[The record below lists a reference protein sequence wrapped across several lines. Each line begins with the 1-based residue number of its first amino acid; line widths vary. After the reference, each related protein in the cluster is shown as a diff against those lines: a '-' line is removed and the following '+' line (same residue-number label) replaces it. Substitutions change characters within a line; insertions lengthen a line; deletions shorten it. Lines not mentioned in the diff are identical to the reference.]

1 MAPSTR
7 GPIKVGSGYIEI
19 STDLSR
25 ESMTKFKAE
34 LVKQME
40 KAGTEAG
47 KAFGTATTKGF
58 SDLPKA
64 AATAAKKA
72 GAAIEAEGKDSAETL
87 ARIERQLTAQFGAEA
102 AKRFREARDLETRK
116 QVLAEE
122 TSTVTQRALRTA
134 VQQETEAATVR
145 SRLTQQQERER
156 VASLRRQAEEA
167 ARAAREERAL
177 RQQALEDEVRVDRE
191 IEATRLRLERETQAA
206 IRETALLRQA
216 AHRDALRDQIAQNS
230 AVRDGLRQQLAETRT
245 IMSQVS
251 SSHTSA
257 LTRMQGGWK
266 KLSEGTE
273 KFGTSISET
282 GNLLVN
288 KIVAPLSLAA
298 SAATAIGVKSAD
310 AMISSQTG
318 LSGMGIQLKDV
329 NSLLE
334 QMTSFGVETPYSIT
348 DMLKYG
354 TRYARANAAHNHDFN
369 SADPEKKAKGS
380 TEVAQRSVDMV
391 RMIGDSAAYG
401 GVLDPTMVS
410 QGMYAL
416 EVIQDMGRTPLR
428 NLKQL
433 ERAIGLPAQQIAKM
447 VGFQDRAFTPQ
458 EMTAREKMTK
468 EAGAVLEQPKTYE
481 ASAQLMDFMARA
493 KDTGGLSGEQLIQK
507 LLEHWKSEPN
517 LMGAAKRMGG
527 ATISGRLENMKEN
540 AQFRLGK
547 LFYSEGEDGSYNY
560 TGLGSKIMG
569 HKVTDEKGVTT
580 YEGGLLNDVQD
591 IGKSAFPTLK
601 LVMEKFIGAL
611 SKLTEWIKK
620 ASEYLEEHPGLRD
633 LLVKAAQLAAVLG
646 PAAIAVGA
654 VAKLFG
660 KAGKLAGTAAGLV
673 TAPVMAAGRGARG
686 ATRVARQARAGFAS
700 RGEGDGFLRGYR
712 TRRIELTGGTRGD
725 ERRTRNE
732 IRDLEAQIRSA
743 DAQTA
748 ELRRELQAVNS
759 TQLRS
764 IISELSG
771 GNRSVEGAAQS
782 ARTEIRQ
789 AQTQGIEPLNRA
801 SLSGL
806 RGEFTATHQDVERLV
821 SALKDAQREVSQL
834 DGKRLTAL
842 KVTVDS
848 AHGTVADLRE
858 KIEDTSRS
866 LGQLDGKK
874 LVGLKLQL
882 DSAHGAAGDLKDK
895 VENTILAVN
904 QLDGKNLNRLKS
916 EFNSVHSAA
925 NEVYD
930 KVGMGTGAMSVAG
943 RVGLLDQRSLS
954 GLRSE
959 FSLLHSSAD
968 QVHEKVGQGTGATSL
983 AGRIGLLNQR
993 SLSGLKNEFD
1003 GVHNSADSAFNKV
1016 GMGTGAESLAGRIG
1030 LLNGRSLKDIKEQ
1043 VEKLGGALNTAH
1055 GHADNLDRSI
1065 DNISKKA
1072 PGGSSGG
1079 SPSKPD
1085 NKKKY
1090 ATGGVLPG
1098 YAPGVD
1104 TIPAMLSPG
1113 EAILRPEVTAALGPA
1128 LIHSWN
1134 AAARKGH
1141 LSRFAGGG
1149 IAGRLGFNEIT
1160 EAIRLQN
1167 VWPYATGAANV
1178 MTLSRASDDIGG
1190 DARAGVLGVGSNT
1203 SKWIGSGV
1211 ADRFRSMFN
1220 FVTDDSWKL
1229 LRRVPTVLGQ
1239 VAGIAGGTLAPILGD
1254 YFWDD
1259 VWKGNGNIINRGNRF
1274 LSDTFSVETLKRA
1287 GSNLVGGLWESV
1299 KALVGGAKDI
1309 ITDPVG
1315 SVTDAYNAIW
1325 DMASAETDQV
1335 VDMVKAIK
1343 DIYDAPGDYAGSV
1356 LFDVLSTAKE
1366 AMPNTEGLFDFGGD
1380 EKVSSGG
1387 IPKEAF
1393 NFMDVLG
1400 GKLDPTG
1407 DQVTRWRPTV
1417 QRVLGELGVSQDYT
1431 DLILHRIK
1439 VESGGDPNAVNNW
1452 DSNALNPNIGASAG
1466 LMQTIPATFAAYAG
1480 PYLDLGRMNGLA
1492 SIYAGLNY
1500 AMHRYGAGWPQA
1512 LSGTSGYWSGT
1523 LSASPGMR
1531 LVGEHGPEL
1540 VNFRGGERVHDAPST
1555 RRMLQGK
1562 TYEIHVH
1569 EAKSEDTTQAVLR
1582 AMQYAEVMSAM

>member
-19 STDLSR
+19 NTNLSN
-25 ESMTKFKAE
+25 ESLAKFRTE
-34 LVKQME
+34 LTRQME
-40 KAGTEAG
+40 KAGAEAG
-47 KAFGTATTKGF
+47 KVMSAAATKGF
-58 SDLPKA
+58 EALPKA
-64 AATAAKKA
+64 AATAARKA
-72 GAAIEAEGKDSAETL
+72 GQAVEAEGKDSAATL
-87 ARIERQLTAQFGAEA
+87 ARIERELTTQFGNEA
-102 AKRFREARDLETRK
+102 ARRFREARDLEARK
-116 QVLAEE
+116 QALAEE

-134 VQQETEAATVR
+134 VQQETEAATAR

-156 VASLRRQAEEA
+156 VASIRRMAEEN
-167 ARAAREERAL
+167 ARAAREEQL
-177 RQQALEDEVRVDRE
+177 TRQRALEDEVRIDRE

-216 AHRDALRDQIAQNS
+216 AHRDALRDQIAQNT

-251 SSHTSA
+251 STHTSA

-266 KLSEGTE
+266 KITEGTE
-273 KFGTSISET
+273 KFGTTISET

-298 SAATAIGVKSAD
+298 GAATAIGVKSAD

-318 LSGMGIQLKDV
+318 LSGMGVQLKDV

-354 TRYARANAAHNHDFN
+354 TRYARANAAHNYDFN
-369 SADPEKKAKGS
+369 SSDPEKKAKGS
-380 TEVAQRSVDMV
+380 AEVAQRSVDMV

-401 GVLDPTMVS
+401 GVLDPVMVS

-433 ERAIGLPAQQIAKM
+433 ERAIGLPAQQIATL
-447 VGFQDRAFTPQ
+447 VGFKNRAFTPEEMKARE
-458 EMTAREKMTK
+458 EMTKA
-468 EAGAVLEQPKTYE
+468 AGAVLDQPKTYE

-493 KDTGGLSGEQLIQK
+493 KDTGGLSGEQLIEK
-507 LLEHWKSEPN
+507 LLEHWKEQPN

-527 ATISGRLENMKEN
+527 ATISGRIENMREN

-547 LFYSEGEDGSYNY
+547 LFYTEGEDGSYNY
-560 TGLGSKIMG
+560 TGLGEKIMG

-580 YEGGLLNDVQD
+580 YEGGLLNDVQE
-591 IGKSAFPTLK
+591 IGKSIFPTLK

-620 ASEYLEEHPGLRD
+620 AADYLEEHPGLRD
-633 LLVKAAQLAAVLG
+633 LLVKAAQMAAVLG

-654 VAKLFG
+654 LAKLLG
-660 KAGKLAGTAAGLV
+660 KGGQLAGTALGLV
-673 TAPVMAAGRGARG
+673 TRPAMAAGRGVRG
-686 ATRVARQARAGFAS
+686 ATRVARQARAGFES
-700 RGEGDGFLRGYR
+700 RSEGDGFLRGYR
-712 TRRIELTGGTRGD
+712 TRRIELTGGTQGD

-732 IRDLEAQIRSA
+732 IRELERQIRSA

-764 IISELSG
+764 IIEELSG
-771 GNRSVEGAAQS
+771 GGRSVEGAAES
-782 ARTEIRQ
+782 ARTEVHQI
-789 AQTQGIEPLNRA
+789 QTQGVEPLNRA
-801 SLSGL
+801 SLSAIQAEIGDTRL
-806 RGEFTATHQDVERLV
+806 DAERLV
-821 SALKDAQREVSQL
+821 TAVKDVQREFSQL

-848 AHGTVADLRE
+848 AHGAVTDL
-858 KIEDTSRS
+858 KNKVDDTARS
-866 LGQLDGKK
+866 
-874 LVGLKLQL
+874 VGLL
-882 DSAHGAAGDLKDK
+882 DAKS
-895 VENTILAVN
+895 
-904 QLDGKNLNRLKS
+904 LNGLRS
-916 EFNSVHSAA
+916 EFNQVHTAA
-925 NEVYD
+925 DQLHE
-930 KVGMGTGAMSVAG
+930 KIGQGTGSGSVAG
-943 RVGLLDQRSLS
+943 RVGLLNQRTLS
-954 GLRSE
+954 GLRGE
-959 FSLLHSSAD
+959 FDQTLAAAD
-968 QVHEKVGQGTGATSL
+968 RVHEKVGQGTGATSL

-993 SLSGLKNEFD
+993 SLGSLKNEFD
-1003 GVHNSADSAFNKV
+1003 GVYNSADSVFSKV
-1016 GMGTGAESLAGRIG
+1016 GQGTGAESLAGRIG

-1055 GHADNLDRSI
+1055 GHADNLDKSI

-1141 LSRFAGGG
+1141 LSRFASGG

-1178 MTLSRASDDIGG
+1178 MTLAKSSDDIGG
-1190 DARAGVLGVGSNT
+1190 DARAGIMGVGSNT
-1203 SKWIGSGV
+1203 SKWLGSGI
-1211 ADRFRSMFN
+1211 ATRFRDMFN

-1239 VAGIAGGTLAPILGD
+1239 VAGIAGGTIAPILGD

-1259 VWKGNGNIINRGNRF
+1259 VWKGNGNIIHRGNRF

-1287 GSNLVGGLWESV
+1287 GGNLVGGLWESV

-1315 SVTDAYNAIW
+1315 SATDAYNAIW

-1366 AMPNTEGLFDFGGD
+1366 ALPNTEGLFDFGSG
-1380 EKVSSGG
+1380 EKVSNGG

-1417 QRVLGELGVSQDYT
+1417 QRVLGELGVGMEYT
-1431 DLILHRIK
+1431 DLLLHRIK

-1523 LSASPGMR
+1523 LSASPGLR
-1531 LVGEHGPEL
+1531 LVGEQGPEI
-1540 VNFRGGERVHDAPST
+1540 VNFSGGERVHDASST

-1562 TYEIHVH
+1562 SYEIHVH

>member
-19 STDLSR
+19 HTSLSN
-25 ESMTKFKAE
+25 ESLAKFRAE

-40 KAGTEAG
+40 RTGTEAG
-47 KAFGTATTKGF
+47 KAFGAATTKGF
-58 SDLPKA
+58 ADLPKA

-72 GAAIEAEGKDSAETL
+72 GQAVEAEGKDSAETL
-87 ARIERQLTAQFGAEA
+87 ARIERELTAQFGAEA
-102 AKRFREARDLETRK
+102 TRRFKEARQLEERK
-116 QVLAEE
+116 QQLAEE
-122 TSTVTQRALRTA
+122 TSTVTRAALRTA
-134 VQQETEAATVR
+134 VQQETEAATAR

-167 ARAAREERAL
+167 AQTARQERAL
-177 RQQALEDEVRVDRE
+177 RQQALEDEARIDRE

-206 IRETALLRQA
+206 IRETARVRQQA
-216 AHRDALRDQIAQNS
+216 QQQAIRDEIAQTT
-230 AVRDGLRQQLAETRT
+230 AMRDGLRQRLAETRT
-245 IMSQVS
+245 TLSDMETA
-251 SSHTSA
+251 HTSVM
-257 LTRMQGGWK
+257 TRIGSGWK
-266 KLSEGTE
+266 RTFEGTE
-273 KFGTSISET
+273 KFGTTLSESGHLVT
-282 GNLLVN
+282 NNL
-288 KIVAPLSLAA
+288 VAPLGIAA
-298 SAATAIGVKSAD
+298 AAATTFGIKSAD
-310 AMISSQTG
+310 AMISAQTG
-318 LSGMGIQLKDV
+318 LRGMGIELKDV
-329 NSLLE
+329 TDLLE
-334 QMTSFGVETPYSIT
+334 QMTAYGIQTPYSVN

-354 TRYARANAAHNHDFN
+354 TRYARANAAHNKDFA
-369 SADPEKKAKGS
+369 SDDPVEHAKGS
-380 TEVAQRSVDMV
+380 REVAQRSVDMV
-391 RMIGDSAAYG
+391 KMIGDSAAYG

-433 ERAIGLPAQQIAKM
+433 ERATGIPGQQIAKLL
-447 VGFQDRAFTPQ
+447 GFRDRPL
-458 EMTAREKMTK
+458 TK
-468 EAGAVLEQPKTYE
+468 EEIANFKQMDKENGIDREIPTTNE
-481 ASAQLMDFMARA
+481 ASAQLYAFMADA
-493 KDTGGLSGEQLIQK
+493 KHTGGVTGEQLIEK
-507 LLEHWKSEPN
+507 LLAHWQDPKLQVN
-517 LMGAAKRMGG
+517 GAAARMGG
-527 ATISGRLENMKEN
+527 ATISGRIENMQEA
-540 AQFRLGK
+540 AQFKLGQ
-547 LFYSEGEDGSYNY
+547 LFYSKGEDGAYEYSS
-560 TGLGSKIMG
+560 LGQKIMG
-569 HKVTDEKGVTT
+569 KKVMDDSGTHF
-580 YEGGLLNDVQD
+580 EGGLLNDAMD
-591 IGKSAFPTLK
+591 IGKSLFPTLK
-601 LVMEKFIGAL
+601 LTVEKFIDTL
-611 SKLTEWIKK
+611 SKFTGWIKR
-620 ASEYLEEHPGLRD
+620 AAEFLEEHPALRD
-633 LLVKAAQLAAVLG
+633 MVLKAAQLAAVLG
-646 PAAIAVGA
+646 PLAIAAGA
-654 VAKLFG
+654 ALKLLG
-660 KAGKLAGTAAGLV
+660 KAGKLVGTAASV
-673 TAPVMAAGRGARG
+673 ATAPVRVAGRGVRG
-686 ATRVARQARAGFAS
+686 ATRVVRQTRAGLQS
-700 RGEGDGFLRGYR
+700 RSDGDGFLSGYR
-712 TRRIELTGGTRGD
+712 DRRVQLSGGTSGD
-725 ERRTRNE
+725 ERRVRTE
-732 IRDLEAQIRSA
+732 IRELERQIREA
-743 DAQTA
+743 DARTA
-748 ELRRELQAVNS
+748 ELRRDLQQVNS
-759 TQLRS
+759 TNLRS
-764 IISELSG
+764 IIGELSG

-782 ARTEIRQ
+782 ARAEVRQ
-789 AQTQGIEPLNRA
+789 VQTQGIEPLNRA

-806 RGEFTATHQDVERLV
+806 RAEFTNTRQDAERLV
-821 SALKDAQREVSQL
+821 AVVKDAQREIGQL
-834 DGKRLTAL
+834 NDKKLIAL
-842 KVTVDS
+842 KVAVDS
-848 AHGTVADLRE
+848 AHGAVTDLKN
-858 KIEDTSRS
+858 KIENTS
-866 LGQLDGKK
+866 LAVGQLNDRK
-874 LVGLKLQL
+874 LVGLKVQV
-882 DSAHGAAGDLKDK
+882 DGAHGTVTDLKNKVDDTSRAVSLLDAKSLNGLK
-895 VENTILAVN
+895 VEFN
-904 QLDGKNLNRLKS
+904 QA
-916 EFNSVHSAA
+916 HSAA
-925 NEVYD
+925 DQLHE
-930 KVGMGTGAMSVAG
+930 KIGQGTGSGSVAG
-943 RVGLLDQRSLS
+943 RVGLLNSRTLS
-954 GLRSE
+954 GLRGE
-959 FSLLHSSAD
+959 FDQTLAAAD
-968 QVHEKVGQGTGATSL
+968 RVHEKVGQGTGATSL

-993 SLSGLKNEFD
+993 SLGSVKNEFD
-1003 GVHNSADSAFNKV
+1003 SVYNAADNAYGKV
-1016 GMGTGAESLAGRIG
+1016 GQGTGAESLAGRIG

-1043 VEKLGGALNTAH
+1043 VEKLGGALSTAH
-1055 GHADNLDRSI
+1055 GHADNLDKSI

-1072 PGGSSGG
+1072 PGGTSGG

-1085 NKKKY
+1085 TKKKY

-1104 TIPAMLSPG
+1104 SIPAMLSPG

-1178 MTLSRASDDIGG
+1178 MTFSRSSDDVGG
-1190 DARAGVLGVGSNT
+1190 DARAGMLGVGSNT

-1211 ADRFRSMFN
+1211 ADRFRNMFN

-1259 VWKGNGNIINRGNRF
+1259 VWKGNGNIIQRGNRF

-1287 GSNLVGGLWESV
+1287 GGNLVGGLWESV
-1299 KALVGGAKDI
+1299 KALVGGVKDI
-1309 ITDPVG
+1309 VSDPVG

-1356 LFDVLSTAKE
+1356 FFDVLSTAKE
-1366 AMPNTEGLFDFGGD
+1366 AMPNTEGLFDFGSG
-1380 EKVSSGG
+1380 EKVSNGG

-1400 GKLDPTG
+1400 GKLDPNG

-1417 QRVLGELGVSQDYT
+1417 QRVLGELGVGLEYT

-1480 PYLDLGRMNGLA
+1480 PYLGLGRMNGLA

-1523 LSASPGMR
+1523 LSASPGLR
-1531 LVGEHGPEL
+1531 LVGEQGPEI
-1540 VNFRGGERVHDAPST
+1540 VNFRGGERVHDAAST

>member
-25 ESMTKFKAE
+25 ESLTRFKAD
-34 LVKQME
+34 LTRQME
-40 KAGTEAG
+40 KAGTEAS
-47 KAFGTATTKGF
+47 KALSAAATKGF
-58 SDLPKA
+58 ADLPKA
-64 AATAAKKA
+64 AATAAAKAKKA
-72 GAAIEAEGKDSAETL
+72 VETEGKDSAETL
-87 ARIERQLTAQFGAEA
+87 ARIERQLTTQFGAEA
-102 AKRFREARDLETRK
+102 ARRFTEARRLEEQK
-116 QVLAEE
+116 QALAEE
-122 TSTVTQRALRTA
+122 TSTATQRALRTA
-134 VQQETEAATVR
+134 VAQETEAATAR

-156 VASLRRQAEEA
+156 ITSLRRQAEEA
-167 ARAAREERAL
+167 ARAAREEQAL
-177 RQQALEDEVRVDRE
+177 RQRALEDEVRIDRE

-206 IRETALLRQA
+206 IRETALVRQA
-216 AHRDALRDQIAQNS
+216 AHRDALRDQIAQTT
-230 AVRDGLRQQLAETRT
+230 AVRDGLRQQLAQTRT

-266 KLSEGTE
+266 KLTEGTE
-273 KFGTSISET
+273 KFGTSITET

-288 KIVAPLSLAA
+288 KIVAPLGLAA

-369 SADPEKKAKGS
+369 STDPEKKSKGS
-380 TEVAQRSVDMV
+380 SEVAQRSVDMV

-401 GVLDPTMVS
+401 GVLDPVMVS

-447 VGFQDRAFTPQ
+447 VGFKDRAFTPAELKAKA
-458 EMTAREKMTK
+458 EMTKQS
-468 EAGAVLEQPKTYE
+468 GAILEQPATYE

-560 TGLGSKIMG
+560 TGLGQKIMG
-569 HKVTDEKGVTT
+569 HKVTQDGVTT

-601 LVMEKFIGAL
+601 IMLEKFIGAL

-620 ASEYLEEHPGLRD
+620 ASEYLEEHPALRD

-646 PAAIAVGA
+646 PAAIVVGTL
-654 VAKLFG
+654 AKLLG
-660 KAGKLAGTAAGLV
+660 KAGKLAGTAFGLV
-673 TAPVMAAGRGARG
+673 SAPVTAAGRGVRG
-686 ATRVARQARAGFAS
+686 ATRVARQARAGVAS
-700 RGEGDGFLRGYR
+700 RGEGDGFLSGYR
-712 TRRIELTGGTRGD
+712 QRRIELTGGTAGD
-725 ERRTRNE
+725 ERRTIAQ
-732 IRDLEAQIRSA
+732 IRDLEQQIREA
-743 DAQTA
+743 DRQTA

-759 TQLRS
+759 TELRS
-764 IISELSG
+764 IIQELSG
-771 GNRSVEGAAQS
+771 GGRSVENAAQS
-782 ARTEIRQ
+782 ARAEVHQ
-789 AQTQGIEPLNRA
+789 VQMQGIEPLNRA
-801 SLSGL
+801 SLSAIQAELGDT
-806 RGEFTATHQDVERLV
+806 EQKAERLTA
-821 SALKDAQREVSQL
+821 ALRDAQREVTQL
-834 DGKRLTAL
+834 DGKR
-842 KVTVDS
+842 
-848 AHGTVADLRE
+848 
-858 KIEDTSRS
+858 
-866 LGQLDGKK
+866 

-882 DSAHGAAGDLKDK
+882 DGAHGAAGDLKDK
-895 VENTILAVN
+895 IENTALAVG
-904 QLDGKNLNRLKS
+904 QLDGKNLNRLRA
-916 EFNSVHSAA
+916 EFNQVHSAA

-930 KVGMGTGAMSVAG
+930 KVGMGTGATSVAG

-968 QVHEKVGQGTGATSL
+968 QVHEKVGQGTGAGSV

-1003 GVHNSADSAFNKV
+1003 SVYNAADNAYGKV
-1016 GMGTGAESLAGRIG
+1016 GQGTGAESLAGRIG

-1043 VEKLGGALNTAH
+1043 VEKLSGALNTAH
-1055 GHADNLDRSI
+1055 GHAENLDKSI

-1072 PGGSSGG
+1072 PGGSNSPG
-1079 SPSKPD
+1079 PSKPD

-1090 ATGGVLPG
+1090 ATGGILPG

-1104 TIPAMLSPG
+1104 SIPAILSPG

-1128 LIHSWN
+1128 LIHGWN
-1134 AAARKGH
+1134 AAARKGQ
-1141 LSRFAGGG
+1141 LSRYAGGG

-1167 VWPYATGAANV
+1167 LWPYATGATNV
-1178 MTLSRASDDIGG
+1178 MTFARSSDDIGG
-1190 DARAGVLGVGSNT
+1190 DARAGMIGVGTNT
-1203 SKWIGSGV
+1203 SRWIGSGV
-1211 ADRFRSMFN
+1211 ADRFKGMFD

-1259 VWKGNGNIINRGNRF
+1259 VWKGNGNIVQRGGKF
-1274 LSDTFSVETLKRA
+1274 LGDTFSVNTLKEA
-1287 GSNLVGGLWESV
+1287 GKNLLGGTWESI
-1299 KALVGGAKDI
+1299 KALVGGAKDL
-1309 ITDPVG
+1309 ITDPIG
-1315 SVTDAYNAIW
+1315 SVTEAFNSIW
-1325 DMASAETDQV
+1325 DMASSETDQL

-1343 DIYDAPGDYAGSV
+1343 DIYDAPGDYARSV
-1356 LFDVLSTAKE
+1356 FMDVLSTAKE
-1366 AMPNTEGLFDFGGD
+1366 AMPNTEGLFDFGKD
-1380 EKVSSGG
+1380 EKVNASG
-1387 IPKEAF
+1387 IPKEAL
-1393 NFMDVLG
+1393 NFTDVLG

-1417 QRVLGELGVSQDYT
+1417 QRVLGELGIGMDYT

-1480 PYLDLGRMNGLA
+1480 PYQSLGRLNGLA

-1500 AMHRYGAGWPQA
+1500 AIHRYGAGWPQA
-1512 LSGTSGYWSGT
+1512 LSGNQGYWSGT
-1523 LSASPGMR
+1523 LSASPGLR

-1540 VNFRGGERVHDAPST
+1540 VNFRGGERVHDSADT